1 MKPDVSLVRNR
12 TFDEIKVGDTASL
25 TRKLTRRDIDLFAA
39 MSGDINPAHVD
50 PEFAK
55 SDMFHEVIAHGMWG
69 GALIS
74 TVLGTELPG
83 PGTIYLDQ
91 NLRFLGPIG
100 LGEAVTVNV
109 TAREKD
115 AANHRITFDC
125 KCANQNG
132 KIIIDGTALVIAPVE
147 KINRPRVT
155 LPEVR
160 LEERGEKFRAMIA
173 RAEMLA
179 PITTAVVHPVDANS
193 LGGAVAAAQ
202 AHLITPVL
210 IGPEARIRAVAK
222 EAGLDISPYRLV
234 ATEHSDAAAATA
246 AVMARDGEV
255 HALMKGSL
263 HTNDFLHPVVLKEND
278 LRTRRRLSHVFL
290 LDVPTYDR
298 PLFIT
303 DGAINIMPDLE
314 AKRDIVQNV
323 IGMAHALGVA
333 LPKVAILSA
342 VEVVSPKIPSTLDA
356 AALCKMADRGQ
367 ITGAVIDGPMAFDDA
382 ISIAAAKA
390 EKIDSSVAGRADIL
404 IAPDLD
410 AGNMMA
416 KQLEYLADADAAGV
430 VLGAR
435 VPIILTSRA
444 DSVQSRLASCA
455 VAALIEQFALE
466 GGE

>member
-1 MKPDVSLVRNR
+1 MEPDGDLIQNR

-25 TRKLTRRDIDLFAA
+25 TRKLTHRDIELFAV

-83 PGTIYLDQ
+83 PGTIYLNQ
-91 NLRFLGPIG
+91 SLRFLGPIG
-100 LGEAVTVNV
+100 LGDTVTVSV
-109 TAREKD
+109 IARQKD
-115 AANHRITFDC
+115 AKHHRITFDC
-125 KCANQNG
+125 KCVNQHG
-132 KIIIDGTALVIAPVE
+132 KIMIDGTALVIAPLKKV
-147 KINRPRVT
+147 KRPKVT

-160 LEERGEKFRAMIA
+160 LEQRGEKFRSMIA
-173 RAEMLA
+173 RAKALD
-179 PITTAVVHPVDANS
+179 PILTAVVHPVDANS

-202 AHLITPVL
+202 AHLIAPVL
-210 IGPEARIRAVAK
+210 IGPEARIRAVA
-222 EAGLDISPYRLV
+222 EAAGLDISPYPLV
-234 ATEHSDAAAATA
+234 AVAHSAAAAATA
-246 AVMARDGEV
+246 AKMAREGSV

-263 HTNDFLHPVVLKEND
+263 HTDEFLHPVMQHENN
-278 LRTRRRLSHVFL
+278 LRTERRLSHVFL

-298 PLFIT
+298 VLFIS
-303 DGAINIMPDLE
+303 DGAINITPDLE
-314 AKRDIVQNV
+314 TKRDIVQNA
-323 IGMAHALGVA
+323 IDMAHALGLA
-333 LPKVAILSA
+333 RPKVAILSA
-342 VEVVSPKIPSTLDA
+342 VEVVSLKIPSTIDA

-367 ITGAVIDGPMAFDDA
+367 ITGALIDGPLAFDNA
-382 ISIAAAKA
+382 VSMQAARAK
-390 EKIDSSVAGRADIL
+390 KIDSPVAGQADIL

-410 AGNMMA
+410 AGNMLA

-430 VLGAR
+430 VLGSR

-455 VAALIEQFALE
+455 VAALIKQFELE
-466 GGE
+466 GGK